1 LTGPDSTAGPE
12 QEVTA
17 GLTREFTVAVFV
29 VQDDRVL
36 LHFHRKLGMWLP
48 PGGHIEPNEL
58 PDDAAIREVWEETG
72 VRARLIGERALELQY
87 PRQLTIPAGI
97 QVEDIAPGHQ
107 HIDLVYFAVADGDDA
122 RLAPEE
128 AREMGA
134 DWYTVDA
141 LPLLGA
147 NLEICTWAER
157 AITAARAAQAGTA

>member
-1 LTGPDSTAGPE
+1 LTGPGSTADPEPGATAGP
-12 QEVTA
+12 
-17 GLTREFTVAVFV
+17 TREFTVAVFV
-29 VQDDRVL
+29 VHGDRVL

-72 VRARLIGERALELQY
+72 VRARLIGERALELEY

-128 AREMGA
+128 ARELGA
-134 DWYTVDA
+134 DWYALDA
-141 LPLLGA
+141 LPQLGA
-147 NLEICTWAER
+147 NREIRTWAER
-157 AITAARAAQAGTA
+157 AITAARAARAGPA